1 MAIFLFR
8 PWTFGSSW
16 LAVQNYRPSS
26 WGHTLTSTTRSDQLA
41 RRLIAGNRRAVSC
54 LGLSCALHLATPQKN
69 RVDFDLRHVTQLYSE
84 DTRHIIALPQYHT
97 SHVLPHSSIPP
108 LIDTESLL
116 FLDLLI
122 PFRHCYSLIKN
133 KLYLTISFFPAY
145 GVPSITSL
153 DNNTSNAHSAV
164 CGVDAMR
171 AAIVSQQYR
180 SRCRG
185 YVTCCDTVFS
195 HADHTSFTSTTFGQF
210 LCRFIIEV
218 VYNCSLTNITNES

>member
-1 MAIFLFR
+1 MTIFLFR
-8 PWTFGSSW
+8 PWTFGTSW

-97 SHVLPHSSIPP
+97 SHVLPHSSILP

-116 FLDLLI
+116 FRFADPISALLL
-122 PFRHCYSLIKN
+122 PNQKQALPNHFLFPLRMVCLVSLPWIITPRM
-133 KLYLTISFFPAY
+133 LIA
-145 GVPSITSL
+145 PS
-153 DNNTSNAHSAV
+153 A
-164 CGVDAMR
+164 G
-171 AAIVSQQYR
+171 
-180 SRCRG
+180 
-185 YVTCCDTVFS
+185 
-195 HADHTSFTSTTFGQF
+195 
-210 LCRFIIEV
+210 
-218 VYNCSLTNITNES
+218 